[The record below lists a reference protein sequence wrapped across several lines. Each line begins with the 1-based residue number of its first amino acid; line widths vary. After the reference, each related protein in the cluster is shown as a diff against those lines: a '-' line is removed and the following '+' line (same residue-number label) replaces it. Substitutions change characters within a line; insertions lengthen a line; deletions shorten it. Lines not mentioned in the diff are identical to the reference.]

1 MKMNT
6 EEIIA
11 VLNTFLTIETDSL
24 NIHKMFEPILEELD
38 KVNEVSFDEIDG
50 LLHIAD
56 ELYWGE
62 QFETYSLFIMACPHK
77 FMITYANNT
86 EKIAD
91 ILLTL
96 HVNKCYDIYN
106 YIYKHIYKTQLQT
119 LKEHHPH
126 GIFYTDEHGEDK
138 RIFF

>member
-1 MKMNT
+1 MNM
-6 EEIIA
+6 EEIIIA
-11 VLNTFLTIETDSL
+11 LKTILLNETDSL
-24 NIHKMFEPILEELD
+24 KIHQLFKPILEELN
-38 KVNEVSFDEIDG
+38 KINEVSFDEIDG
-50 LLHIAD
+50 LLYIAD

-62 QFETYSLFIMACPHK
+62 QFETYTIFIMACPHK

-91 ILLTL
+91 ILLSL
-96 HVNKCYDIYN
+96 QVNKCYNIYN
-106 YIYKHIYKTQLQT
+106 YIYNHIYKTQLQI
-119 LKEHHPH
+119 LKEHYPH